1 MLQIVLKIISNL
13 KIENLIFKLVLK
25 DKTFGMKNK
34 KGAKAQKFIQTVQK
48 QVINTNAPKRV

>member
-1 MLQIVLKIISNL
+1 LK
-13 KIENLIFKLVLK
+13 NLIFKLVLK